1 MPKLKENTL
10 LTKPGTLDLVSLSA
24 GEDVPDWAVGLI
36 GGQNGCLV
44 DHAGHWQTAHQNG
57 GPGFCVQP
65 QNDP

>member
-36 GGQNGCLV
+36 GDHLV
-44 DHAGHWQTAHQNG
+44 EDEPKRATTSR
-57 GPGFCVQP
+57 
-65 QNDP
+65 

>member
-36 GGQNGCLV
+36 GDHLV
-44 DHAGHWQTAHQNG
+44 EGGKPKRATSSRAKATESKTA
-57 GPGFCVQP
+57 
-65 QNDP
+65 D

>member
-36 GGQNGCLV
+36 GDHLV
-44 DHAGHWQTAHQNG
+44 EDEDEKPKRATTSRAKATEPKTA
-57 GPGFCVQP
+57 
-65 QNDP
+65 D

>member
-36 GGQNGCLV
+36 GDHLV
-44 DHAGHWQTAHQNG
+44 EDEKPKRAATSRAKATEPKTA
-57 GPGFCVQP
+57 
-65 QNDP
+65 D

>member
-36 GGQNGCLV
+36 GDHLV
-44 DHAGHWQTAHQNG
+44 EDEKPKRATTSRAKATEPKTA
-57 GPGFCVQP
+57 
-65 QNDP
+65 D

>member
-36 GGQNGCLV
+36 GDHLV
-44 DHAGHWQTAHQNG
+44 EPKRATTSRAKATEPKTA
-57 GPGFCVQP
+57 
-65 QNDP
+65 D

>member
-36 GGQNGCLV
+36 GDHLV
-44 DHAGHWQTAHQNG
+44 EDEEPKRTASSRAKATE
-57 GPGFCVQP
+57 PKTA
-65 QNDP
+65 D

>member
-36 GGQNGCLV
+36 GGHLIE
-44 DHAGHWQTAHQNG
+44 DEKPKRAATSRAKATEPKTA
-57 GPGFCVQP
+57 
-65 QNDP
+65 D

>member
-36 GGQNGCLV
+36 GDHLV
-44 DHAGHWQTAHQNG
+44 EDEVPKRAASSRAKATESKTA
-57 GPGFCVQP
+57 
-65 QNDP
+65 D

>member
-36 GGQNGCLV
+36 GDHLV
-44 DHAGHWQTAHQNG
+44 EDEKPKRAASRAKATEPKTA
-57 GPGFCVQP
+57 
-65 QNDP
+65 D

>member
-36 GGQNGCLV
+36 GDHLV
-44 DHAGHWQTAHQNG
+44 ERATASRAKATESKTA
-57 GPGFCVQP
+57 
-65 QNDP
+65 D

>member
-36 GGQNGCLV
+36 GDHLV
-44 DHAGHWQTAHQNG
+44 EDEMPKRAASSRAKATEPKTA
-57 GPGFCVQP
+57 
-65 QNDP
+65 D

>member
-36 GGQNGCLV
+36 GDHLV
-44 DHAGHWQTAHQNG
+44 VEDEKPKRAASSRAKATEPKTA
-57 GPGFCVQP
+57 
-65 QNDP
+65 D

>member
-36 GGQNGCLV
+36 GDHLV
-44 DHAGHWQTAHQNG
+44 EDERPKRAASSRAKATEPKTA
-57 GPGFCVQP
+57 
-65 QNDP
+65 D

>member
-36 GGQNGCLV
+36 G
-44 DHAGHWQTAHQNG
+44 DHLIEDQRPKRATTSRAKATEPKTA
-57 GPGFCVQP
+57 
-65 QNDP
+65 D

>member
-36 GGQNGCLV
+36 GDHLV
-44 DHAGHWQTAHQNG
+44 EEEKPKRAASSRAKATEPKTA
-57 GPGFCVQP
+57 
-65 QNDP
+65 D

>member
-36 GGQNGCLV
+36 GDHLV
-44 DHAGHWQTAHQNG
+44 EDEKPKRAASSRAKATEPKTA
-57 GPGFCVQP
+57 
-65 QNDP
+65 D

>member
-36 GGQNGCLV
+36 GDHLV
-44 DHAGHWQTAHQNG
+44 ADEKPKRAASSRAKATEPKTA
-57 GPGFCVQP
+57 
-65 QNDP
+65 D

>member
-36 GGQNGCLV
+36 GDHLV
-44 DHAGHWQTAHQNG
+44 EDEQPKRATPSRAKATEPKTA
-57 GPGFCVQP
+57 
-65 QNDP
+65 D

>member
-36 GGQNGCLV
+36 GDHLV
-44 DHAGHWQTAHQNG
+44 DEDEKPKRATASRAKATE
-57 GPGFCVQP
+57 PKTA
-65 QNDP
+65 D

>member
-36 GGQNGCLV
+36 GDHLV
-44 DHAGHWQTAHQNG
+44 EDEKPNRAATSRAKATEPKTA
-57 GPGFCVQP
+57 
-65 QNDP
+65 D

>member
-36 GGQNGCLV
+36 GDHLV
-44 DHAGHWQTAHQNG
+44 EDEKPKRATTSRAKATE
-57 GPGFCVQP
+57 PKAA
-65 QNDP
+65 D

>member
-36 GGQNGCLV
+36 GDHLV
-44 DHAGHWQTAHQNG
+44 EDEKPKRAASSRAKATESKTA
-57 GPGFCVQP
+57 
-65 QNDP
+65 D